1 MKTDL
6 QDSWKRKLET
16 MTDEEIVRD
25 LKNNLPKDKTP
36 HLRAMFV
43 KEYIKRY
50 NKKESE
56 LKNDQ

>member
-1 MKTDL
+1 MRTDL

-56 LKNDQ
+56 LK

>member
-1 MKTDL
+1 MKTTSL
-6 QDSWKRKLET
+6 QDEWKKKLAT
-16 MTDEEIVRD
+16 MTDEEIVND

-50 NKKESE
+50 NEKES
-56 LKNDQ
+56 KQQ

>member
-1 MKTDL
+1 MKTTSL
-6 QDSWKRKLET
+6 QDEWKKKLAT
-16 MTDEEIVRD
+16 MTDEEIVND

-56 LKNDQ
+56 LK

>member
-1 MKTDL
+1 
-6 QDSWKRKLET
+6 
-16 MTDEEIVRD
+16 MTDEEIVND

-50 NKKESE
+50 NEKES
-56 LKNDQ
+56 KQQ

>member
-1 MKTDL
+1 MKIESSVEW
-6 QDSWKRKLET
+6 DSRLAL
-16 MTDEEIVRD
+16 MTDEQLVDAI
-25 LKNNLPKDKTP
+25 KNNLPKDKTP

-56 LKNDQ
+56 LK